1 MNVHFDN
8 RIRILS
14 LGQSIREIRRK
25 QDRSIEE
32 VARQVGITKS
42 HLSQIE
48 RGKVNPSVNKLW
60 SLADALGT
68 AVADLLNSVSEKK
81 RTCLSSVKAKF
92 ISDGVKCFSLHPP
105 SRKDFEF
112 TYVEYVTGSSGGKQL
127 GKHGGIEY
135 LLVVDGTIK
144 FTLGE
149 REYVL
154 HKDHSIKF
162 WGNIPHGAI
171 NIGKKKARTIYMIFP
186 EKSVTEE

>member
-8 RIRILS
+8 KIRILS

-60 SLADALGT
+60 SLADALGI

-112 TYVEYVTGSSGGKQL
+112 TYVEYVPGSSGGKQL

-135 LLVVDGTIK
+135 LLVVDGTIE

-154 HKDHSIKF
+154 HKDQSIQF
-162 WGNIPHGAI
+162 WGNIPHGVI
-171 NIGKKKARTIYMIFP
+171 NIGKKKARTIYMVFP